1 MEATSRL
8 IREGTFLIGGGGGP
22 EVFLIFFLKKFV
34 ALPFTLRDKH
44 VTLPHSYPSIA

>member
-8 IREGTFLIGGGGGP
+8 IREGTFLIGGGGA
-22 EVFLIFFLKKFV
+22 EVFLIFFLKQFV
-34 ALPFTLRDKH
+34 ALPFTLRGKH